1 VGIVRAPYSACFLRP
16 RDQVYIEGRITSD
29 RRNKGTGLAIT
40 GMDDAAIE
48 QRRAEAMKQMT
59 EYQFGL

>member
-1 VGIVRAPYSACFLRP
+1 LRP